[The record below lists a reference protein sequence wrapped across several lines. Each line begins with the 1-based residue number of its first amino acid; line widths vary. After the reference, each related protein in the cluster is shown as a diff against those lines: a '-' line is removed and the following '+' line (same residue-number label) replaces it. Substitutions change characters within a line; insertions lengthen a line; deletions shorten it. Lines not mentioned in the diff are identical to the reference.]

1 MHLVNT
7 EKIRGIPKLSG
18 EPKPICSECMKGK
31 QTKSSYKK
39 VKGIRTTKPLN
50 LLHMDLMGPMWIESR
65 GGKKYVHV
73 VIDDFSRY
81 SFVSFVREKFGAI
94 KHLKS
99 LFNRI
104 QVEIG
109 YPIVRIRSDRGKKF
123 DNVDVDLFCD
133 SKGIKHVFSPPRTTQ
148 QNGVVEKKNRVL

>member
-1 MHLVNT
+1 M
-7 EKIRGIPKLSG
+7 IFR
-18 EPKPICSECMKGK
+18 
-31 QTKSSYKK
+31 
-39 VKGIRTTKPLN
+39 
-50 LLHMDLMGPMWIESR
+50 D
-65 GGKKYVHV
+65 
-73 VIDDFSRY
+73 Y

-133 SKGIKHVFSPPRTTQ
+133 SKGIKHEFSHPRTTQ
-148 QNGVVEKKNRVL
+148 QNGVTERKNNVIRDG